1 MRKTLYCFAALV
13 ALFILAIAF
22 IGNPD
27 APGVIGD
34 HARIAEIDAEIDAI
48 IQEHH
53 LPAQDA
59 PKCSVEKL
67 SLLVAER
74 YSIIKRLQLIV
85 RDNDRRT
92 HGTP

>member
-1 MRKTLYCFAALV
+1 MKTLLAFLFV
-13 ALFILAIAF
+13 AVVVILCIAF